1 MSKQELVCHFQATAR
16 LLMERG
22 ANIGMRN
29 LFEETPISLIL
40 PETMEQFLD
49 EHCLTSK
56 GEVGEENGP

>member
-1 MSKQELVCHFQATAR
+1 M
-16 LLMERG
+16 LMERG

-56 GEVGEENGP
+56 GEVRKEACKYRVTHANM